1 MFATTGAA
9 ARSGVGGGGVGGKYD
24 YVDGTIMDGGRV
36 AALERPS
43 LMIYEDDDDD
53 EEDEPTQQ
61 TSSIP
66 SSPLGNVISE
76 ERIANEEEGVEVADE
91 YDDAN

>member
-9 ARSGVGGGGVGGKYD
+9 ARSGVGGVGVGGKYD

-43 LMIYEDDDDD
+43 LMICEDDDEDD
-53 EEDEPTQQ
+53 EPAQQ
-61 TSSIP
+61 TSGIP
-66 SSPLGNVISE
+66 PSPLVNVPSE
-76 ERIANEEEGVEVADE
+76 ERMVNEEEGVEVADE